1 MCYAVMIFFVK
12 KPYFF
17 CSSNRSPTLLPFQ
30 FTMLKIGL
38 SQFLSLSL
46 TESQLLCPV
55 DSLKMLRHRWPGVN
69 LVGGERKPWV
79 IHARENV
86 WCALKKYLKNQKTC
100 FAAWH
105 FQSRLLCIH
114 VCKDCCW
121 TIKSTFPPGIE
132 IRWKAR
138 YTCVKIKM
146 WYGLVHN
153 ILVHNRHTYAL
164 WAKYQITT

>member
-1 MCYAVMIFFVK
+1 M
-12 KPYFF
+12 PLEGRE
-17 CSSNRSPTLLPFQ
+17 NR
-30 FTMLKIGL
+30 GL
-38 SQFLSLSL
+38 SMQ
-46 TESQLLCPV
+46 
-55 DSLKMLRHRWPGVN
+55 
-69 LVGGERKPWV
+69 
-79 IHARENV
+79 RENV

-114 VCKDCCW
+114 VCKDCCL

-153 ILVHNRHTYAL
+153 ILVHNPHTSKVPNHYAEKIHRKSKMNVL
-164 WAKYQITT
+164 WLHFLNQAFLFNTQGRKKIKRKVKATEGNSRKYKLLITEIFV